1 VEASKILSSN
11 KLTTQQCRQ
20 GLVGHHKL
28 KQVLSLEAVQMP
40 QPAHFLVEVE
50 TQQIA
55 LLVLAQINLEEEAS
69 VASHK
74 QVYLVSHQVAS
85 EEEEEAKV
93 LSQWASLQDLVK
105 VAKVLVQLIILN
117 LEDQN

>member
-1 VEASKILSSN
+1 
-11 KLTTQQCRQ
+11 
-20 GLVGHHKL
+20 
-28 KQVLSLEAVQMP
+28 MP

-85 EEEEEAKV
+85 EEEEEEEEAKV